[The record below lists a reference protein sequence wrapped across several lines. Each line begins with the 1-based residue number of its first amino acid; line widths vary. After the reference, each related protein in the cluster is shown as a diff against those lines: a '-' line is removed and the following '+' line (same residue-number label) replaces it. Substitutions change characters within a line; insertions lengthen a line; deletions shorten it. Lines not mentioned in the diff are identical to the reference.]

1 MFNNGPA
8 NAAYGLGN
16 ERSAFLTD
24 APMSWE
30 RYRLSVRKRLDR
42 IISQHKEKIQED
54 SFSKDFILYVSDLI
68 RYEKFYDADNEMDY
82 LEDHLENKFVKER
95 KRALEEV

>member
-1 MFNNGPA
+1 M
-8 NAAYGLGN
+8 
-16 ERSAFLTD
+16 TKKD
-24 APMSWE
+24 WE
-30 RYRLSVRKRLDR
+30 DFQIDNIRRQEALNKRLDR